1 MDQQLKERLV
11 GAAVLV
17 ALIAIFVPMVL
28 DGPAPP
34 TAAVPP
40 TLAPAPVDASTFGYD
55 LSAPLPGAAAATA
68 APVPATTAAATK
80 PAAPQPSVAKAPEPK
95 PAMPKATA
103 PVPKAKEP
111 SAPKAGATAPSGS
124 GWAAQVGSFSEKANA
139 DRIAADLK
147 SGGFKAFVMEHRESG
162 KTYYRVRVGP
172 VASRDAAAALAG
184 RITQQTKQAARPVRH
199 P

>member
-17 ALIAIFVPMVL
+17 ALTAIFVPMVL
-28 DGPAPP
+28 DGPTLP

-55 LSAPLPGAAAATA
+55 LSAPLPGAPAPTTAGPAAA
-68 APVPATTAAATK
+68 
-80 PAAPQPSVAKAPEPK
+80 QPSAIKAPEPK
-95 PAMPKATA
+95 PAMPKATTPAA
-103 PVPKAKEP
+103 PPKAQV
-111 SAPKAGATAPSGS
+111 ATTPKAGTAAPSSG

-147 SGGFKAFVMEHRESG
+147 SGGFKAFVMEHREGG

-172 VASRDAAAALAG
+172 VASREAAAALAS